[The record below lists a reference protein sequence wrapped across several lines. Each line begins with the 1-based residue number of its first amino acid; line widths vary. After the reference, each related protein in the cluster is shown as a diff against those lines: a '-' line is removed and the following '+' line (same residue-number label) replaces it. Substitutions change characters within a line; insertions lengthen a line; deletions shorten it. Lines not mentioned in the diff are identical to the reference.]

1 MSTLQSLIRFKR
13 KLFLKKINLLY
24 FKPQQGGICLRSFI
38 RSPKKPNS
46 AKRKIVIIA
55 FQRKKGIWTVRNQ
68 TVRKLQ
74 VQCYIPGIGTKVQQH
89 SNVIFR
95 GGRLQDVPGVR
106 FHLICGKMDV
116 PAPLTRKRSRS
127 KYGVKIIRN

>member
-1 MSTLQSLIRFKR
+1 MSTLRNLIYCKR
-13 KLFLKKINLLY
+13 KVIYKKSNLLY
-24 FKPQQGGICLRSFI
+24 FKPQQSGICLRSFI

-46 AKRKIVIIA
+46 AKRKIVIVA
-55 FQRKKGIWTVRNQ
+55 FQRKKGIWTVKNQ

-89 SNVIFR
+89 SNVMFR

-106 FHLICGKMDV
+106 FHLICGKCDV
-116 PAPLTRKRSRS
+116 PAPCGRKKSRS
-127 KYGVKIIRN
+127 KYGVKFIRN